1 MDRMAA
7 WRAVVAEAMADQ
19 AWVARAVDGV
29 TARIH
34 RELTELGTSAQS
46 VARTRASVEANVLL
60 FHSMITSGLDPSH
73 AEVPPVALAYLRT
86 AVRRGASIGALLR
99 SYQIAHE
106 EFWQRWVRRISD
118 RDDLDDLAE
127 VLLAGSE
134 YMLRFIGALCARLT
148 EHWTIE
154 REEWDRTADAIRAG
168 VVHDLLAG
176 ALANAERASSRL
188 GYDVRREHLAFLVWG
203 RPGPGG
209 EPSATARGAARQ
221 FARDLGGEATLL
233 VPLDDHTVAGWVGA
247 RRPWPAPDPAW
258 RPRAVPAPGVH
269 VALGGPGGGVH
280 GFTRSHREAR
290 WARRVAQLRAAPA
303 PVVTSYSQVALLA
316 LTSADA
322 EQAVAF
328 VERVLGPLAGAG
340 KQTRRLAETA
350 RIYLEE
356 LGSPQQAARRLDV
369 HENTV
374 ANRLRA
380 AAELI
385 GRPITQDPAHLLI
398 ALMLLPL
405 LPGMRGQVTAEAA
418 G

>member
-1 MDRMAA
+1 MAA

-29 TARIH
+29 TTRIH
-34 RELTELGTSAQS
+34 RELTELGTTAQS

-60 FHSMITSGLDPSH
+60 FHSMISGGLDPSQ

-118 RDDLDDLAE
+118 RGGLDDLAE

-168 VVHDLLAG
+168 IVHDLLAG
-176 ALANAERASSRL
+176 ALADVERASSRL
-188 GYDVRREHLAFLVWG
+188 GYDVRREHLAFLVWDS
-203 RPGPGG
+203 PGPGG
-209 EPSATARGAARQ
+209 EPSAGARGAARQ
-221 FARDLGGEATLL
+221 FARDLGGDATLL
-233 VPLDDHTVAGWVGA
+233 VPLDEHTIAGWVGA
-247 RRPWPAPDPAW
+247 RRPWPAPVPPN
-258 RPRAVPAPGVH
+258 RPRAVPPPGVH
-269 VALGGPGGGVH
+269 VALGGPGGGVS
-280 GFTRSHREAR
+280 GFTRSHREAL
-290 WARRVAQLRAAPA
+290 WARRVAQLHAGSA
-303 PVVTSYSQVALLA
+303 PVLTSYDQVALLA
-316 LTSADA
+316 LASADA

-340 KQTRRLAETA
+340 KQTGRLAETA
-350 RIYLEE
+350 RVYLDE
-356 LGSPQQAARRLDV
+356 LGSPQQAARRLGV

-374 ANRLRA
+374 TNRLRA
-380 AAELI
+380 AGELI
-385 GRPITQDPAHLLI
+385 GRPITHEPADLLI
-398 ALMLLPL
+398 ALTLLPL
-405 LPGMRGQVTAEAA
+405 LPGMRGRAEAV